1 MSSEIISNQM
11 TSDES
16 EYPYI
21 DVVPTSATTAATMQ
35 TEPLIVMRN
44 VQKAYRTL
52 AGDVPALRG
61 VNLEIMPGEF
71 VVLLGRSGAG
81 KSTLINMVTGIDR
94 PNAGSIGVGGQL
106 LEQLGEDPLTRWRGR
121 NVGVIFQSFQLMP
134 MLTCMQNVILPMDFA
149 GRFASPGVRNARAME
164 LLEAVDIAQHANK
177 RPMEVSGGQRQRVA
191 IARALANDPI
201 FIAADEPTGSL
212 DSNTTQTI
220 LAIFVELARQGKTIL
235 MATHDHDLARH
246 ATRIVHI
253 DDGVIV
259 SRAAQGGG
267 DEGASDH
274 AVADK

>member
-1 MSSEIISNQM
+1 MSNEMQSQESTQQ
-11 TSDES
+11 TS
-16 EYPYI
+16 
-21 DVVPTSATTAATMQ
+21 VPQ
-35 TEPLIVMRN
+35 DKPLIVIRD

-71 VVLLGRSGAG
+71 VVMLGRSGAG

-94 PNAGSIGVGGQL
+94 PNAGSIRVGGQL
-106 LEQLGEDPLTRWRGR
+106 LEELGEDQLTRWRGR
-121 NVGVIFQSFQLMP
+121 NVGVVFQSFQLMP

-149 GRFASPGVRNARAME
+149 GRFAMPAARNARAME
-164 LLEAVDIAQHANK
+164 LLKAVDIAQHANK

-220 LAIFVELARQGKTIL
+220 LAIFIELARQGKTIL
-235 MATHDHDLARH
+235 MATHDPDLARH
-246 ATRIVHI
+246 ATRVVHI
-253 DDGVIV
+253 DDGIMVNGPV
-259 SRAAQGGG
+259 AAHK
-267 DEGASDH
+267 ASN
-274 AVADK
+274 